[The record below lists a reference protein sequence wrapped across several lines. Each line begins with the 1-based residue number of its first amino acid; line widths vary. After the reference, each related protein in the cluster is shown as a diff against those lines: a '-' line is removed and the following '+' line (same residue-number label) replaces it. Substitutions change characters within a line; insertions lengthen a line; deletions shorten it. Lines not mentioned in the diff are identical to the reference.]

1 MSNPF
6 ETRST
11 SLTGPGVDYA
21 PVTPSD
27 SVDLPDVAVSL
38 YVENGGAVAF
48 TSQKGVDRVVNLPD
62 NGFLTCGVRRVRA
75 TGTSAAGIHAIV
87 VT

>member
-1 MSNPF
+1 M
-6 ETRST
+6 
-11 SLTGPGVDYA
+11 
-21 PVTPSD
+21 
-27 SVDLPDVAVSL
+27 AVSL